1 MKKKT
6 LKELRM
12 EHHLTIDEV
21 VAAIHMPR
29 KTYEKAESNATK
41 LSSLKAYHLAKL
53 YHVKLEDIDFGFE
66 PNGE

>member
-12 EHHLTIDEV
+12 EHHMTIDEV

-29 KTYEKAESNATK
+29 KTMKKQKAMQQNFQA
-41 LSSLKAYHLAKL
+41 
-53 YHVKLEDIDFGFE
+53 
-66 PNGE
+66 